1 MTTRTA
7 GSTSVNR
14 GQQRQTTPIRCWETN
29 VSCPARLLSAQ
40 LFSRREKRTSRSPAT
55 KIAARG
61 SSRVFRSLVRKRGG
75 NVAQLSVVDVFAT
88 RTFYSR
94 PANDTTVSAIFLP
107 RDTPANGRENALL
120 EKSTRPNVSR
130 YRSTVPPWRTRRNR
144 LYRRNRRNPRSRGRS
159 SSVII
164 FRLCNDARDPP
175 RSKTNAQRTEESS
188 FVFGLCLARLV
199 DGRFRDENR

>member
-61 SSRVFRSLVRKRGG
+61 SSRVFRSLVRKRR
-75 NVAQLSVVDVFAT
+75 NVAQLSVVDVASRRLCHSNVPLSSGQRYDRVCNFSST
-88 RTFYSR
+88 RYACQRKRERSPREKYETESLELSVHR
-94 PANDTTVSAIFLP
+94 SAV
-107 RDTPANGRENALL
+107 ENA
-120 EKSTRPNVSR
+120 S
-130 YRSTVPPWRTRRNR
+130 
-144 LYRRNRRNPRSRGRS
+144 
-159 SSVII
+159 
-164 FRLCNDARDPP
+164 
-175 RSKTNAQRTEESS
+175 
-188 FVFGLCLARLV
+188 
-199 DGRFRDENR
+199 